1 MDLRVNSDRDR
12 ILRNEPEL
20 VVTLAEKA
28 YDNLRQDIVRGAF
41 VPGSPLRLAD
51 LGERYGMG
59 FSPLREALNRLQ
71 SERLVTSESLRGF
84 RVAPLS
90 LAEFEDA
97 LATRLVIESEA
108 LAASIR
114 LGGDDW
120 AAGVVSALYAL
131 RLQADRQGQSADLWS
146 LEARHHQF
154 HRVLLSA
161 CGSGWLMEFFERLYM
176 ATERYRLPI
185 LMASTGA
192 SSRDI
197 QAEHSD
203 LADAALARDAAQAQA
218 LLRAHYLRTADT
230 IRANL
235 KPSTAQERPARQRA

>member
-84 RVAPLS
+84 RV
-90 LAEFEDA
+90 E
-97 LATRLVIESEA
+97 
-108 LAASIR
+108 
-114 LGGDDW
+114 
-120 AAGVVSALYAL
+120 L
-131 RLQADRQGQSADLWS
+131 RQL
-146 LEARHHQF
+146 
-154 HRVLLSA
+154 
-161 CGSGWLMEFFERLYM
+161 
-176 ATERYRLPI
+176 
-185 LMASTGA
+185 
-192 SSRDI
+192 
-197 QAEHSD
+197 
-203 LADAALARDAAQAQA
+203 
-218 LLRAHYLRTADT
+218 
-230 IRANL
+230 
-235 KPSTAQERPARQRA
+235 